1 MGNNQE
7 GKMTR
12 KRLFEI
18 AEENKETE
26 DWIIAVSG
34 VDKLCFGTSEYEE
47 TGFIIN
53 TLLPFLRDNE
63 EFIDGFKDW
72 CNNKSPHTTLEVYD
86 DADRMTSVEIYDLT
100 YQFRLFYEIEY
111 CREILKQEETK

>member
-1 MGNNQE
+1 
-7 GKMTR
+7 MTR

-18 AEENKETE
+18 AEETKEIE

-63 EFIDGFKDW
+63 EWRIELGAYLEFKNIGCYNPDNQGFTLYGDGKDDW
-72 CNNKSPHTTLEVYD
+72 FSPETQMLLGYELE
-86 DADRMTSVEIYDLT
+86 
-100 YQFRLFYEIEY
+100 F

>member
-1 MGNNQE
+1 
-7 GKMTR
+7 MTR

-18 AEENKETE
+18 AEETKEIE

-63 EFIDGFKDW
+63 EFKKEFAEW
-72 CNNKSPHTTLEVYD
+72 LNNKYHIGMVIEEFMDYPFMLLGAELE
-86 DADRMTSVEIYDLT
+86 
-100 YQFRLFYEIEY
+100 F
-111 CREILKQEETK
+111 CREILKQEEK